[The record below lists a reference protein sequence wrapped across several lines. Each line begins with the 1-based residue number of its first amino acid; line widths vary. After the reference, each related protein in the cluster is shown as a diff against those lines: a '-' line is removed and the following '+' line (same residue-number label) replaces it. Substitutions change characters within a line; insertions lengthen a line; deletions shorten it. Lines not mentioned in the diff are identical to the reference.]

1 MNHMTYI
8 VHEGTGTII
17 AVDECVIVDVPDEML
32 DAFAKDGGDDYFDDQ
47 VVIDLAREKG
57 RPINT
62 TDLMWGNTVAY
73 SPTALREE
81 ALAMIDG
88 GYAEGDAELEKLLTL
103 VWMTATDDDLN
114 IMASYILDSD
124 DVWESY
130 RGNLIE
136 GAQWLLTE
144 LNKKENP

>member
-1 MNHMTYI
+1 MDYTTYI

-17 AVDECVIVDVPDEML
+17 SADECLIVDVPDTVL
-32 DAFAKDGGDDYFDDQ
+32 DTLVKDGGDDYFDDE
-47 VVIDLAREKG
+47 VIITLARDTG
-57 RPINT
+57 RLINK
-62 TDLMWGNTVAY
+62 TDLKWGNTIAY

-88 GYAEGDAELEKLLTL
+88 GYAENEDGLEEVLNF
-103 VWMTATDDDLN
+103 VANVATDDELD

-130 RGNLIE
+130 KSNLIE
-136 GAQWLLTE
+136 GAKWALDE
-144 LNKKENP
+144 RNHKETK